1 MNKKNIISWLVY
13 DFGNSFF
20 VTAISG
26 LFLAQWLILDNKL
39 DDIWYGA
46 GFSIATIFVLIS
58 SPYFGAWSDK
68 IGKRMPF
75 LKWTSIV
82 LFIFNGLIAVTAV
95 SNLPRIYRTFIVL
108 GLSIIVQYLYQM
120 SLIFYNSLLKEIST
134 EKNRGKIS
142 GLGEGFNSLGWLL
155 GSVVLLPF
163 ATGAITL
170 IGEPGR
176 PQVFIPAFIIS
187 TLLMLPLLFLFK
199 EQPQSIDNSQKE
211 SVGKKTIEG
220 IKQLFN
226 NNRNVGVFLIAFALI
241 SDIVLTLNL
250 YFAVVM
256 DALYKINDQTKVL
269 ASAIG
274 FICAI
279 IFGYI
284 LGKFADKYGHKLILL
299 ISCGLLIGVM
309 PVFFLS
315 SSLWVLYTVVV
326 ISGVGSGGYYVVSR
340 SLMMK
345 ISPQDQ
351 LGEYF
356 GFYSTFARV
365 ASVIAPLIW
374 GGITL
379 LLRDYLVL
387 KYQVA
392 GMVMVGLLVIGTFI
406 LLKVKENKESS
417 LLAEEFATKE

>member
-1 MNKKNIISWLVY
+1 MKKQNKNLFSWLVY

-46 GFSIATIFVLIS
+46 GFSIATIFVLLT
-58 SPYFGAWSDK
+58 SPFFGAWSDK
-68 IGKRMPF
+68 LGRRMPF
-75 LKWTSIV
+75 LKWSSLA
-82 LFIFNGLIAVTAV
+82 LFFFNGLIAVTAV
-95 SNLPRIYRTFIVL
+95 SSLSQIQRAFIVL
-108 GLSIIVQYLYQM
+108 GLSIVVQYLYQM

-134 EKNRGKIS
+134 ENNRGKIS
-142 GLGEGFNSLGWLL
+142 GLGEGFNSLGWLA

-163 ATGAITL
+163 ANGAITL

-176 PQVFIPAFIIS
+176 HQVFIPAFIIS
-187 TLLMLPLLFLFK
+187 TLLMLPMLFAFK
-199 EQPQSIDNSQKE
+199 EQSQVVDTDSKE
-211 SVGKKTIEG
+211 SVSKKTFEG
-220 IKQLFN
+220 IKQLFHE
-226 NNRNVGVFLIAFALI
+226 NRNVGVFLVAFALI
-241 SDIVLTLNL
+241 SDIILTLNL

-256 DALYKINDQTKVL
+256 DALYRIDDNTKTLIFAINL
-269 ASAIG
+269 
-274 FICAI
+274 ICMI

-284 LGKFADKYGHKLILL
+284 LGKLADRFGHKLILA
-299 ISCGLLIGVM
+299 ISCFILIGIM
-309 PVFFLS
+309 TIFFLS
-315 SSLWVLYTVVV
+315 SSMDMLYLVAVLA
-326 ISGVGSGGYYVVSR
+326 GAGGGGYYVVSR
-340 SLMMK
+340 SFMLK
-345 ISPQDQ
+345 ISPSDH

-379 LLRDYLVL
+379 LLRNEPVL

-392 GMVMVGLLVIGTFI
+392 GMVMVGLLIIGSI
-406 LLKVKENKESS
+406 LLLRVKEEARINI
-417 LLAEEFATKE
+417 AG